1 MRWRPRGEAASRNGK
16 TGVTRRRKASGLNE
30 IAGLPN
36 EGLSMQGSLR
46 FYFFA
51 SLAVSL
57 LYVIEFIGSV
67 GRVLRY
73 RFEAKTASTW
83 LK

>member
-1 MRWRPRGEAASRNGK
+1 
-16 TGVTRRRKASGLNE
+16 
-30 IAGLPN
+30 
-36 EGLSMQGSLR
+36 MQGSLR

-57 LYVIEFIGSV
+57 LYVIEFLGSV